1 MNASELDRFRK
12 ALLEEKERLSSA
24 LENLQTENP
33 GVDDEEGPEL
43 GSLDEPHLAEA
54 GSLTLD
60 REIDYTL
67 EEAAH
72 EHLKEIEVALER
84 IEQGTYGLCS
94 SCGAKIAPE
103 RLEAVP
109 WASLCIDC
117 KRREERG

>member
-1 MNASELDRFRK
+1 MKTSELDGFRK

-24 LENLQTENP
+24 LENLHSENP
-33 GVDDEEGPEL
+33 GVEEDEVPDV
-43 GSLDEPHLAEA
+43 GSLEESHLAEA

-67 EEAAH
+67 EEAAQ
-72 EHLKEIEVALER
+72 ERMKETEMALER
-84 IEQGTYGLCS
+84 IESGKYGRCT
-94 SCGAKIAPE
+94 SCGLEITSE

>member
-1 MNASELDRFRK
+1 MNASELDGFRK

-33 GVDDEEGPEL
+33 GGDDEEGSEL
-43 GSLDEPHLAEA
+43 NSVEEAHLAEA

-72 EHLKEIEVALER
+72 ESLKEVEVALER
-84 IEQGTYGLCS
+84 IERGNFGLCT
-94 SCGAKIAPE
+94 SCGAEIASE
-103 RLEAVP
+103 RIEALP

>member
-1 MNASELDRFRK
+1 MKKSEVDGYRK
-12 ALLEEKERLSSA
+12 ALVEESERLKSA
-24 LENLQTENP
+24 LENLHAENP
-33 GVDDEEGPEL
+33 GADDEEGPEL
-43 GSLDEPHLAEA
+43 ASLEEPHLAEA

-67 EEAAH
+67 EEAAQ
-72 EHLKEIEVALER
+72 ERLKEIEVALER
-84 IEQGTYGLCS
+84 IERGNYGLCT
-94 SCGAKIAPE
+94 SCGATIASE

>member
-1 MNASELDRFRK
+1 MNASELDGFRK

-33 GVDDEEGPEL
+33 GVDDEEGSEL
-43 GSLDEPHLAEA
+43 NSVEEAHLAEA

-67 EEAAH
+67 EEATQAH
-72 EHLKEIEVALER
+72 LEAVDLALGK
-84 IEQGTYGLCS
+84 IEQGQFGLCE
-94 SCGAKIAPE
+94 SCNQAIAGE
-103 RLEAVP
+103 RLEALP
-109 WASLCIDC
+109 WTTLCIDC